1 MAQIEQNN
9 IIFNSVK
16 DKGGVTVGTGPI
28 RINGQNSFGENSKDI
43 VNAVDIDWNGAQVE
57 ENVTLNSTGDLLS
70 WIKIKGGNRGGTIL

>member
-43 VNAVDIDWNGAQVE
+43 VNAVDIDWNGA
-57 ENVTLNSTGDLLS
+57 
-70 WIKIKGGNRGGTIL
+70 